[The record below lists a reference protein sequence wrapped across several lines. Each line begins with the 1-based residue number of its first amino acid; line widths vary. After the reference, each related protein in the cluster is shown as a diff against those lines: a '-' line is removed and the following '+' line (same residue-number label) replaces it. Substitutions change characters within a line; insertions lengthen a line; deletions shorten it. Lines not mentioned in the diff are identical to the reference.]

1 MVKLV
6 KEHAMDTIEM
16 RKAYCDSLIS
26 VAKEDSR
33 IVLIDCD
40 LSSSMGTKD
49 FYKAF
54 PNRSFN
60 VGIEE
65 SNGCGVAAGMSAT
78 GLIPFF
84 HSFAVFTSRRIYDQI
99 FVSCAYASLNV
110 KLIGGDAGV
119 SATYNGGTH
128 MAFEDFG
135 ALRCIPNITLI
146 EPSDAVMMKDII
158 PQIAKHYGV
167 DYIRMPRKQVPRIY
181 EEGSEFTIGKAV
193 LVREG
198 TDVSIIA
205 SGMTVY
211 ESIKAAEA
219 LAVEGISARVID
231 MFTIKPIDKD
241 CIIECAKKT
250 GAIITVENHNII
262 NSLGSAVSE
271 VLVENAPVPMERV
284 GVQDEFGEVGQQSYL
299 MERFGLTAKT
309 ICEKAKLAISRK
321 R

>member
-1 MVKLV
+1 
-6 KEHAMDTIEM
+6 
-16 RKAYCDSLIS
+16 
-26 VAKEDSR
+26 
-33 IVLIDCD
+33 
-40 LSSSMGTKD
+40 MGTKD

-54 PNRSFN
+54 PDRAFN

-99 FVSCAYASLNV
+99 FVSCAYAGLNV

-128 MAFEDFG
+128 MSFEDFG
-135 ALRCIPNITLI
+135 ILRCIPDVTLI
-146 EPSDAVMMKDII
+146 EASDAVMMKNII
-158 PQIAKHYGV
+158 PQVAKHYGV

-193 LVREG
+193 IVREG

-219 LAVEGISARVID
+219 LAAEGISARVID

-250 GAIITVENHNII
+250 GAIVTVENHNII
-262 NSLGSAVSE
+262 NGLGSAVSE
-271 VLVENAPVPMERV
+271 VLVENAPVPMERA
-284 GVQDEFGEVGQQSYL
+284 GVKDEFGEVGNQSYL

-321 R
+321 G